1 MNFMIIT
8 KNRKHIE
15 EYEFNK
21 FIYINFRLYN
31 LLTSIRKNVVLKPT
45 YYKVKFNDVKNYYP
59 DNDRKYV
66 VKYEELWSVD
76 ENLFPMRL
84 NWYDNYVVIKEE

>member
-1 MNFMIIT
+1 MIIT